1 MTSQN
6 CTELSD
12 FLGYGSDSS
21 SLGVGSL
28 ESLSYTECI
37 NLLSDLKNLGY
48 QSIDSVLYTLGGGE
62 AERFE
67 IYRIFRR
74 HGIGIGEALQ
84 LGVKK
89 SLSNSPRGTV
99 VILDDLLSRLGR
111 GGAFLPCDLGAL
123 RGELLVTFHSSRL
136 SVDLY
141 VNNKK
146 VVTRSI
152 QAEGDS
158 SYVARRFAGYKGLIL
173 RTARH

>member
-1 MTSQN
+1 MTSGD
-6 CTELSD
+6 CTELSE
-12 FLGYGSDSS
+12 FLGHGSVSCNSS
-21 SLGVGSL
+21 EGSL
-28 ESLSYTECI
+28 ESLSYVQCVS
-37 NLLSDLKNLGY
+37 LLSDLKSLGY

-89 SLSNSPRGTV
+89 SLSNSPRGLL

-111 GGAFLPCDLGAL
+111 GSAFLPSDLGAV
-123 RGELLVTFHSSRL
+123 RGELLVTFYSSRL

-146 VVTRSI
+146 VVTRSA
-152 QAEGDS
+152 QGEGDL
-158 SYVARRFAGYKGLIL
+158 SYVAGRFAGYKGLIL
-173 RTARH
+173 RAARH

>member
-1 MTSQN
+1 MTSLD
-6 CTELSD
+6 CTGLSE
-12 FLGYGSDSS
+12 FLLYGSCSNSS
-21 SLGVGSL
+21 GVGSL
-28 ESLSYTECI
+28 ESLSYAQCI
-37 NLLSDLKNLGY
+37 HLLSDLKDLGY
-48 QSIDSVLYTLGGGE
+48 QNIDSILHILGGGE

-67 IYRIFRR
+67 IFRIFRR

-89 SLSNSPRGTV
+89 SLHNSPRSIT

-111 GGAFLPCDLGAL
+111 GSAFLPSDLGATK
-123 RGELLVTFHSSRL
+123 GELLVTFQPSRL

-152 QAEGDS
+152 QAKGDI
-158 SYVARRFAGYKGLIL
+158 SYVARRFTGYKGLAL
-173 RTARH
+173 RATGN

>member
-1 MTSQN
+1 MTSQD
-6 CTELSD
+6 CTGLSD
-12 FLGYGSDSS
+12 FLGHGSDSCGS
-21 SLGVGSL
+21 NRGSL
-28 ESLSYTECI
+28 ESLSYAQCI
-37 NLLSDLKNLGY
+37 HLLCDLKSLGY
-48 QSIDSVLYTLGGGE
+48 QSIDSILYILGGGE

-89 SLSNSPRGTV
+89 CLCSSPRSV
-99 VILDDLLSRLGR
+99 PAILDDLLSRLGR
-111 GGAFLPCDLGAL
+111 GSAFLPSDLGAVK
-123 RGELLVTFHSSRL
+123 GELVVTFHSSRL

-146 VVTRSI
+146 VVTRLA
-152 QAEGDS
+152 QGEGDF

-173 RTARH
+173 RSARH

>member
-6 CTELSD
+6 CTELSE
-12 FLGYGSDSS
+12 FLEYSTNSCSS
-21 SLGVGSL
+21 SSGSL
-28 ESLSYTECI
+28 ESLSYIQCI
-37 NLLSDLKNLGY
+37 HLLTDLKSLGY
-48 QSIDSVLYTLGGGE
+48 HSIDSILYILGGGE

-89 SLSNSPRGTV
+89 SLSYSPRSV
-99 VILDDLLSRLGR
+99 QVILDDLLSRLGR
-111 GGAFLPCDLGAL
+111 SSAFLPSDLGAV
-123 RGELLVTFHSSRL
+123 RGELLVTFHLSRL

-146 VVTRSI
+146 VVTRI
-152 QAEGDS
+152 AQGEGDLN
-158 SYVARRFAGYKGLIL
+158 YVARRFAGYKGLVL